1 VSPYALQRETDKA
14 RERERERET
23 HSHAH
28 AHIAGSTHGRH
39 CQKQCVLKIPSSAG
53 TQPRLAL
60 LRGMTVQE
68 EVVEEEEVKRMMGV
82 MPLLQLLKA
91 YISPFE

>member
-1 VSPYALQRETDKA
+1 
-14 RERERERET
+14 
-23 HSHAH
+23 
-28 AHIAGSTHGRH
+28 
-39 CQKQCVLKIPSSAG
+39 
-53 TQPRLAL
+53 
-60 LRGMTVQE
+60 MTVQE